1 MISVNSI
8 MSTNREFGRLVS
20 ADTAIQYAPSV
31 LIDKR
36 GTITKPS
43 QDDYLKFGWK
53 RVLEFPVQPEL
64 DKDVVLGGYAQ
75 DDAQIS
81 VLYKLI
87 DHHYTI
93 QDYDNAM
100 EVHITEARNARGYTA
115 REPTL
120 YLNSRNERWRTDAID
135 WTKFIDNVM
144 EYGLSVQNDYA
155 EGKPIPAYREFISA
169 LPNVQWSYKDD
180 DDIWN
185 ELSAN

>member
-1 MISVNSI
+1 MSI
-8 MSTNREFGRLVS
+8 NREYGKLIS
-20 ADTAIQYAPSV
+20 ADTAIEYAPTV
-31 LIDKR
+31 LTDVH
-36 GTITKPS
+36 GTITRPT
-43 QDDYLKFGWK
+43 QADYLKFGWK
-53 RVLEFPVQPEL
+53 RVFEFHIQPEL
-64 DKDVVLGGYAQ
+64 DKDVVLSGYAQ

-100 EVHITEARNARGYTA
+100 ETHITEARDARGYTA

-120 YLNSRNERWRTDAID
+120 YLNSRNERWRTDAVD

-155 EGKPIPAYREFISA
+155 EGKPIPSYREFISA
-169 LPNVQWSYKDD
+169 LPNVNWSYKED

-185 ELSAN
+185 QVSAN